1 MGSELAAELSLCF
14 ARLSTTITE
23 DVPMSWNEPG
33 GGNRGRDPWGGKDQ
47 GPPDLDEALKK
58 LQEQLNGL
66 FGGGKGGSGGG
77 VSGAMLASALVV
89 LTAIWGLYGFSQ
101 IDEQERAVVLRLGE
115 FHDIAQPGLVWYP
128 PLVDQLTKVNISR
141 VRSESFRETM
151 LTQDENIVDVSM
163 SVQYVIDDP
172 KSFVL
177 EVRDPERSLQ
187 HAAQSALR
195 HVVGES
201 TMDLVLTEGR
211 AEIALNVRDR
221 LQQYLLAYTTGINVQ
236 KVNIDDARPPS
247 QVQEAFDDVIKA
259 REDEERVKNEAESY
273 ANGIVPEARG
283 RAQRIKEEAEAYR
296 QQVIAKATGEAQ
308 RFDQLLTEYAKAPE
322 VTRER
327 LYIDALQSVL
337 ANTNKVMVDVEGG
350 NNVMYLPLD
359 KLAPSGGVS
368 NPGSAVMRGLSPQQL
383 REVTDAVTEQLR
395 RDLSTSSRRG
405 GR

>member
-1 MGSELAAELSLCF
+1 
-14 ARLSTTITE
+14 
-23 DVPMSWNEPG
+23 MSWNEPG
-33 GGNRGRDPWGGKDQ
+33 GGNRQRDPWGGKDQ

-66 FGGGKGGSGGG
+66 FGGRSGGG
-77 VSGAMLASALVV
+77 SSKGAGSLIGIVAVIAVAV
-89 LTAIWGLYGFSQ
+89 WGLMGLTQ
-101 IDEQERAVVLRLGE
+101 IGEQERAVVLRLGE
-115 FHDIAQPGLVWYP
+115 YNRIAQPGLFWYP
-128 PLVDQLTKVNISR
+128 RGIDTISR
-141 VRSESFRETM
+141 VNITQVRSAQFRETM

-172 KSFVL
+172 KNFVL

-195 HVVGES
+195 HVVGDS
-201 TMDLVLTEGR
+201 SMGLVLTEGR
-211 AEIALNVRDR
+211 AAIAVQVRER
-221 LQQYLLAYTTGINVQ
+221 LQQYLVNYTTGINVQ
-236 KVNIDDARPPS
+236 KVNIDDASPPS

-308 RFDQLLTEYAKAPE
+308 RFDQLLAEYEKAPG

-327 LYIDALQSVL
+327 LYIDALESVL
-337 ANTNKVMVDVEGG
+337 SNTSKVMVDVEGG
-350 NNVMYLPLD
+350 NNMIYLPLD
-359 KLAPSGGVS
+359 KLAPAGASG
-368 NPGSAVMRGLSPQQL
+368 AVGGGAMNRGLTSQQL

-395 RDLSTSSRRG
+395 RDLGSRTTRG

>member
-1 MGSELAAELSLCF
+1 
-14 ARLSTTITE
+14 
-23 DVPMSWNEPG
+23 MSWNEPG
-33 GGNRGRDPWGGKDQ
+33 GGNRQRDPWGGKDQ

-58 LQEQLNGL
+58 LQDQLNGL
-66 FGGGKGGSGGG
+66 FGGRSGGG
-77 VSGAMLASALVV
+77 NSKGAGSLIGIVAVIAVTV
-89 LTAIWGLYGFSQ
+89 WGLMGLTQ
-101 IDEQERAVVLRLGE
+101 IGEQERAVVLRLGE
-115 FHDIAQPGLVWYP
+115 YSRTAQPGLFWYP
-128 PLVDQLTKVNISR
+128 RGIDTITRVNITQ
-141 VRSESFRETM
+141 VRSAQFGETM
-151 LTQDENIVDVSM
+151 LTQDENIVDISM

-172 KSFVL
+172 KNFVL

-195 HVVGES
+195 HVVGDS
-201 TMDLVLTEGR
+201 TMGLVLTEGR
-211 AEIALNVRDR
+211 AAIAVQVRER
-221 LQQYLLAYTTGINVQ
+221 LQQYLVNYTTGINVQ
-236 KVNIDDARPPS
+236 KVNIDDASPPS

-308 RFDQLLTEYAKAPE
+308 RFDQLLSEYEKAPD

-327 LYIDALQSVL
+327 LYLDALESVL

-359 KLAPSGGVS
+359 KLAPAAASGAMGGGAM
-368 NPGSAVMRGLSPQQL
+368 NRGLTSQQL

-395 RDLSTSSRRG
+395 RDLGSRTTRG

>member
-1 MGSELAAELSLCF
+1 
-14 ARLSTTITE
+14 
-23 DVPMSWNEPG
+23 MSWNEPG
-33 GGNRGRDPWGGKDQ
+33 GGNRQRDPWGGKDQ

-58 LQEQLNGL
+58 LQDQLNGF
-66 FGGGKGGSGGG
+66 FGGRSGGG
-77 VSGAMLASALVV
+77 SSKGAGSLVGIV
-89 LTAIWGLYGFSQ
+89 AVIAVTVWGLMGLTQ
-101 IDEQERAVVLRLGE
+101 IGEQERAVVLRLGE
-115 FHDIAQPGLVWYP
+115 YNRTAQPGLFWYP
-128 PLVDQLTKVNISR
+128 RGIDTISR
-141 VRSESFRETM
+141 VNITQVRSAQFRETM

-172 KSFVL
+172 KNFVL

-201 TMDLVLTEGR
+201 TMGLVLTEGR
-211 AEIALNVRDR
+211 AEIAVKVRER
-221 LQQYLLAYTTGINVQ
+221 LQQYLVNYTTGINVQ
-236 KVNIDDARPPS
+236 KVNIDDASPPS

-283 RAQRIKEEAEAYR
+283 RAQRMKEEAEAYR

-308 RFDQLLTEYAKAPE
+308 RFDQLLSEYEKAPA

-327 LYIDALQSVL
+327 LYIDALESVL

-359 KLAPSGGVS
+359 KLAPAAASGAMGGGAM
-368 NPGSAVMRGLSPQQL
+368 NRGLTSQQL

-395 RDLSTSSRRG
+395 RDLGSRTTRG

>member
-1 MGSELAAELSLCF
+1 MGSGLAAELSLCF
-14 ARLSTTITE
+14 ARLATKITE
-23 DVPMSWNEPG
+23 DVTMSWNEPG

-77 VSGAMLASALVV
+77 ISGAMLGSALVV
-89 LTAIWGLYGFSQ
+89 VTAIWGLYGFSQ

-163 SVQYVIDDP
+163 SVQYIIDDP

-221 LQQYLLAYTTGINVQ
+221 LQQYLLAYTTGISVQ

-359 KLAPSGGVS
+359 KLAPSGGVN